1 MATSSLGVPMPSGI
15 NVDIVGIKAL
25 RNRLKGL
32 GKSKKI
38 TEPLRRRLVATW
50 QAGAEAFLRAALKKV
65 AVDTGMSA
73 ATFLELAR
81 ALNRN
86 RAVAFVEAAIASPPR
101 GQQKGVPTFPSGA
114 RRPGIQDTKEGE
126 RLGQRAFIFSVPE
139 SVPELRERFVFK
151 FSFQT
156 VSWQMAFHDE
166 GVIALT
172 NGIEA
177 FEARVSRQFEDDARF
192 LLREFFAG
200 KTLPNQ
206 GILT

>member
-1 MATSSLGVPMPSGI
+1 MPQHRGI
-15 NVDIVGIKAL
+15 HVDIVGFKAL

-32 GKSKKI
+32 GKSQRI
-38 TEPLRRRLVATW
+38 TEPLRRRLTATW
-50 QAGAEAFLRAALKKV
+50 QAGAEAFLRAALKEV
-65 AVDTGMSA
+65 VVDTGMSA

-81 ALNRN
+81 AINRN

-114 RRPGIQDTKEGE
+114 RREGIQDTKEGE
-126 RLGQRAFIFSVPE
+126 RLGARAFVFSTPE
-139 SVPELRERFVFK
+139 AGARFFVFK

-156 VSWQMAFHDE
+156 VSWQMAFHDQ
-166 GVIALT
+166 GVVALI
-172 NGIEA
+172 NGLDA
-177 FEARVSRQFEDDARF
+177 YEARISRAFEDDARF